1 MLKTLRLI
9 AALFALAAFVAQPAL
24 AQQDPPNEAQ
34 QTQPPDEATAE
45 GETSDAGQAPAAQA
59 LSPAPSSTSA
69 SLPDGAGFES
79 RVKASAAAAE
89 GLQGPLDGGWT
100 VRTEAG
106 DALYSLQL
114 VDQPAGAL
122 EGAWRDLR
130 RTGAVGARGLV
141 ATMDRTGDELTL
153 RFYPRD
159 DGNVVVLHLQS
170 FGDNVWSGSIVERGV
185 EAPISLVRNEAR
197 PAGDYSGVRPRPVM
211 PNGYAPVRHRAA
223 PTRARES
230 RGGRHSRDERE
241 ERGGRSHKG
250 GKAHGS
256 KAESKGGKGHA
267 AKGSSHAKSSGGGS
281 KSSGGSKKKKKR

>member
-9 AALFALAAFVAQPAL
+9 AALLALTAFVARPAL
-24 AQQDPPNEAQ
+24 ARQDPPNEAQ

-45 GETSDAGQAPAAQA
+45 GETPDAGQAAT
-59 LSPAPSSTSA
+59 LSPTPSTSA
-69 SLPDGAGFES
+69 SLPDGANFES

-100 VRTEAG
+100 VRGEGG
-106 DALYSLQL
+106 DALYGLQL
-114 VDQPAGAL
+114 VDQPGGAL

-170 FGDNVWSGSIVERGV
+170 FGDNVWSGSMVQRGV
-185 EAPISLVRNEAR
+185 EAPISLTRNEAR
-197 PAGDYSGVRPRPVM
+197 PAGDYSGARPRPVM
-211 PNGYAPVRHRAA
+211 PNGYAAPVRHRAAAA
-223 PTRARES
+223 PTRARE
-230 RGGRHSRDERE
+230 GRHSRGERE
-241 ERGGRSHKG
+241 ERAGRGHKGGRDHGSRAEGKSKG
-250 GKAHGS
+250 GKA
-256 KAESKGGKGHA
+256 
-267 AKGSSHAKSSGGGS
+267 AKGASHTKSSGGA
-281 KSSGGSKKKKKR
+281 SKKKKKR